1 VTRSAT
7 LRVSLGIGLSL
18 VFLVVSMRG
27 VDLGEMTEALSHAR
41 YWTLIPAMGAVV
53 LSFFLRAVRWQLILR
68 SLRPVSLHDS
78 YAATM
83 IGFMA
88 NNILP
93 MRIGEVVRA
102 VVIGRRAKVSR
113 SSALA
118 TVAVERVFDVV
129 ILLAVLVLGSAG
141 YELPESIRGAIGVLG
156 VGTVLILGVLVVLS
170 RRQRVGTVVTR
181 FPGGRSRIG
190 RKVAETLD
198 KFQDGFGIFRDAPTV
213 VLTLLLSVLVWGGFV
228 VAYHYSLVAFGLD
241 LSLRAPLFLLGVV
254 SIGVMLPSAPGY
266 IGTMQY
272 FFAFAVEPFGVD
284 RAVALSASWFFWF
297 AQYVPVT
304 LLGLG
309 YFAHEN
315 VTLRGVMNDPDV
327 KEDRPEKVE
336 GGVR

>member
-1 VTRSAT
+1 MTRST
-7 LRVSLGIGLSL
+7 ILRVSLGIGLSV
-18 VFLVVSMRG
+18 VFLVISMRG

-68 SLRPVSLHDS
+68 SLRPVSLHDA

-156 VGTVLILGVLVVLS
+156 VGTVLILGVLVVLA
-170 RRQRVGTVVTR
+170 RRERVGAVVAR
-181 FPGGRSRIG
+181 LPGGSSRIG
-190 RKVAETLD
+190 QKVAVTLD
-198 KFQDGFGIFRDAPTV
+198 KFQDGFGIFRDARTV
-213 VLTLLLSVLVWGGFV
+213 TLTLLLSVLVWGGFV

-315 VTLRGVMNDPDV
+315 VTLRGVMDDPDV
-327 KEDRPEKVE
+327 KEDRPARVE

>member
-1 VTRSAT
+1 
-7 LRVSLGIGLSL
+7 
-18 VFLVVSMRG
+18 MW
-27 VDLGEMTEALSHAR
+27 EALADAR

-53 LSFFLRAVRWQLILR
+53 ASFFLRALRWQLILK
-68 SLRPVSLHDS
+68 SLRPVSLHDA

-93 MRIGEVVRA
+93 MRVGEVVRA
-102 VVIGRRAKVSR
+102 VVIGRRARMSR
-113 SSALA
+113 STALA

-141 YELPESIRGAIGVLG
+141 FELPDAIRSAIGVLG
-156 VGTVLILGVLVVLS
+156 VGTVVIVAALVILS
-170 RRQRVGTVVTR
+170 RRGGVGTALTR
-181 FPGGRSRIG
+181 LPGGRTRIG
-190 RKVAETLD
+190 QRIASTVD
-198 KFQDGFGIFRDAPTV
+198 KFQEGFGIFRDGPTV
-213 VLTLLLSVLVWGGFV
+213 ALCLLTSVAVWGGFV

-241 LSLRAPLFLLGVV
+241 LGIRAPLLLLGVV

-272 FFAFAVEPFGVD
+272 FFAFVVEPFGVD

-304 LLGLG
+304 FVGLA
-309 YFAHEN
+309 YVAHEN
-315 VTLRGVMNDPDV
+315 VTLRGVMRERVTEIEPEAPVSV
-327 KEDRPEKVE
+327 KREAR
-336 GGVR
+336 